1 MSDLGKRIGFGVIA
15 APFFIGMLWLGGWA
29 FKAMIIAIVL
39 LIQYEILTMLR
50 KAGYPFFLLPA
61 VAIAVLVLLTSELET
76 MIPVLAFLFIW
87 LITAAIVHIDGKMA
101 INGMMNTLFAGFY
114 ASVGMLFLILLR
126 EIQPDFAGF
135 TLAFTM
141 ILMVWGND
149 IFAYFVGKNFG
160 KNLMV
165 PSISPKKTW
174 EGAAGG
180 VVGAL
185 VALTL
190 CWLLIP
196 GYPFEFFILL
206 PLVPIISIAGPI
218 GDVFASRLK
227 RVVNIKDSS
236 TILPG
241 HGGFFDRFDAMLAAM
256 PASYIYLFIIGVT
269 GT

>member
-1 MSDLGKRIGFGVIA
+1 MSDLGKRIGFVVIA

-29 FKAMIIAIVL
+29 FKAMIIAIAL
-39 LIQYEILTMLR
+39 LIQYEILAMLR
-50 KAGYPFFLLPA
+50 KAGYTFFLFPA
-61 VAIAVLVLLTSELET
+61 VAIAIMVLLTTELET
-76 MIPVLAFLFIW
+76 MLPVFAFLFLW
-87 LITAAIVHIDGKMA
+87 LITASIVHIDGKTA
-101 INGMMNTLFAGFY
+101 INGLINTLFAGFY

-126 EIQPDFAGF
+126 DIQPDFAGF
-135 TLAFTM
+135 SIAFTM

-180 VVGAL
+180 VGGAL
-185 VALTL
+185 VALAL
-190 CWLLIP
+190 CWLFVP
-196 GYPFEFFILL
+196 DYPYDFLMLL

-227 RVVNIKDSS
+227 REVKIKDSS

-256 PASYIYLFIIGVT
+256 PAAYIYLFIIGLT
-269 GT
+269 G